1 MSMDEQGKKIADK
14 SAGMA
19 RDAMKKGEMAAE
31 QSVQATQ
38 ESYATAVDGV
48 RQFNLKIIEML
59 RTNTEAFFEFAG
71 QVAST
76 KDPNAIVQLWTS
88 RTQQQMEAF
97 AKQSQELAALGQKLA
112 GSSIEPTS
120 RGFR

>member
-1 MSMDEQGKKIADK
+1 MSMDEQGKKIAEK
-14 SAGMA
+14 SAGVA
-19 RDAMKKGEMAAE
+19 RDAMKKGEMTAE
-31 QSVQATQ
+31 QSVQAAQ

-59 RTNTEAFFEFAG
+59 RTNTESFFEFAE

-97 AKQSQELAALGQKLA
+97 AKQGQELAALGQKLA
-112 GSSIEPTS
+112 GS
-120 RGFR
+120 RA